1 MNHNLRLGWVGG
13 TLLPIKATQDKVHD
27 FSFCINIIIITYHIM
42 MLTRAITISLNSV
55 KNCTSSCA
63 LSLCLD
69 RTIPNPMQKQI
80 SPIIKNKEQQ
90 CDGLQESTYIC
101 RMSYILCWK
110 RILEYIIAFWE
121 KLGSTM
127 GLFARGSLST
137 KCHMHISQ
145 DNWDSEGFHKG
156 IRVL

>member
-1 MNHNLRLGWVGG
+1 
-13 TLLPIKATQDKVHD
+13 
-27 FSFCINIIIITYHIM
+27 

-101 RMSYILCWK
+101 RMSYIGVHNCL
-110 RILEYIIAFWE
+110 
-121 KLGSTM
+121 LG
-127 GLFARGSLST
+127 
-137 KCHMHISQ
+137 
-145 DNWDSEGFHKG
+145 E
-156 IRVL
+156 IRKYHGPICTQKFVN